1 MWLLHITDM
10 RPEHNQRADVF
21 MDLTRI
27 NNHLT
32 NLQLLKYCTYNG
44 SVYVAATVHPVINYG
59 HIVFY
64 LGWLDQFVSH
74 QIYGQIL
81 YSHRINN

>member
-32 NLQLLKYCTYNG
+32 NLQLLKYCTYNS
-44 SVYVAATVHPVINYG
+44 SVYVAATVRPVVQLWTHCFFFIWDDLIN
-59 HIVFY
+59 
-64 LGWLDQFVSH
+64 L
-74 QIYGQIL
+74 
-81 YSHRINN
+81 